1 MCNSATYATY
11 ATSGTNLRM
20 TVTNPKI
27 VQMHIRLK
35 SRLILA
41 YRFRICI
48 QNLRINNMCILRDL
62 VDFRWLAV
70 LGLILTC
77 VFCFMVIVN
86 PVSPVCYVQLGMDE
100 KA

>member
-1 MCNSATYATY
+1 
-11 ATSGTNLRM
+11 
-20 TVTNPKI
+20 
-27 VQMHIRLK
+27 
-35 SRLILA
+35 
-41 YRFRICI
+41 
-48 QNLRINNMCILRDL
+48 MCILRDL

-100 KA
+100 KS